1 MGDRTRNRRGS
12 RRQKVKRERDQLNRG
27 HLSSFE
33 LITPR
38 SLDTRV
44 TVHFLTHSHV
54 PFLPSMPCAHRVD
67 SIREEKL
74 SLLPSDFHPK
84 PRGHVRTV
92 VEGAYL
98 IVSHIAL
105 VATVCVCYRYHRF
118 SQALTL

>member
-54 PFLPSMPCAHRVD
+54 PFLPSLPCAHRVD
-67 SIREEKL
+67 SI
-74 SLLPSDFHPK
+74 
-84 PRGHVRTV
+84 PRGKV
-92 VEGAYL
+92 
-98 IVSHIAL
+98 I
-105 VATVCVCYRYHRF
+105 
-118 SQALTL
+118 LTP